1 MLVLALSIAWLSFLV
16 SFSMYSGL
24 LVLVLVVRL
33 FQCFILVFSFFSLSV
48 SSSHFFLV
56 LCLII
61 FFRASFFSFRCHLF
75 SWYCSIISI
84 VFSIH
89 LLSPVVLSFIRELSV
104 FFLYPSS
111 LHYSFHIYFVLHG
124 HKSCFLEEYCCGRSL
139 WEVHCRFHCCV
150 EYLLDL
156 FFFFFCRVPCF
167 WAVGQYWDDCCFDAL
182 PYRFHSHSFK
192 FFVSCFW

>member
-33 FQCFILVFSFFSLSV
+33 FQCFILVFSLFSLSI

-84 VFSIH
+84 VFFIH

-104 FFLYPSS
+104 FSS
-111 LHYSFHIYFVLHG
+111 TLLACIILFIFI
-124 HKSCFLEEYCCGRSL
+124 SCLMGINPVSLRSIVVGVPCGRFIVIFIAVL
-139 WEVHCRFHCCV
+139 NI
-150 EYLLDL
+150 
-156 FFFFFCRVPCF
+156 F
-167 WAVGQYWDDCCFDAL
+167 WIC
-182 PYRFHSHSFK
+182 SSS
-192 FFVSCFW
+192 FFVGSHDSEL

>member
-33 FQCFILVFSFFSLSV
+33 FQCFILVFSFFSLSM
-48 SSSHFFLV
+48 SSSHFSLL

-61 FFRASFFSFRCHLF
+61 FFRASFFSFRCHLC
-75 SWYCSIISI
+75 SWFCSIISI

-104 FFLYPSS
+104 FSS
-111 LHYSFHIYFVLHG
+111 TLLACIILFIFI
-124 HKSCFLEEYCCGRSL
+124 SCFMGINPVSMRSIVLGVPCGRFIVVFIAVLNIFWICCSSFLSGPMVLSCRSILGRLLLRCIAISL
-139 WEVHCRFHCCV
+139 
-150 EYLLDL
+150 
-156 FFFFFCRVPCF
+156 
-167 WAVGQYWDDCCFDAL
+167 
-182 PYRFHSHSFK
+182 SFS
-192 FFVSCFW
+192 FL